1 MPSQILVND
10 ATAGVRAA
18 SRAAVAADCIG
29 RACFRTLIFHEP
41 LGIRTSKTLT
51 HTMIEKM
58 IVRWFE
64 LFLFFY
70 TNCQTTTKKQ
80 GQNRLSKMNSR
91 IHREQAKERKQANS
105 IKTKA

>member
-29 RACFRTLIFHEP
+29 RACFRTSIFHEP
-41 LGIRTSKTLT
+41 LGTRSSKTLT
-51 HTMIEKM
+51 HTMIERL

-70 TNCQTTTKKQ
+70 LNCQTETEKQ
-80 GQNRLSKMNSR
+80 EQNRLS
-91 IHREQAKERKQANS
+91 EDGFANPL
-105 IKTKA
+105 